1 MQSVATLAKLGRVGG
16 KRTYDDG
23 CAAAHALDLVG
34 ERWALLVVRELL
46 LGPKRFS
53 DLQTD
58 LPHISPNVLSQ
69 RLKDLEAIGVVRRQ
83 KLPPPAGVWV
93 YELSEWGYELEPVLQ
108 QLGRWGARSPWR
120 PLDAPISLAT
130 LITAMKTMF
139 HPPAAEGLNASY
151 ELRIAAE
158 RFRVRVEGRRL
169 EIARGRAE
177 QPDAVL
183 EGDVATLG
191 GLAFGGQSFA
201 EALASGRLAVHGD
214 AELARRFLDLFK
226 LPEPVALP
234 AAGA

>member
-1 MQSVATLAKLGRVGG
+1 MMATLEEMSG
-16 KRTYDDG
+16 KRSYDDG

-46 LGPKRFS
+46 LGPRRFS
-53 DLQTD
+53 DLQAG
-58 LPHISPNVLSQ
+58 LPHISPNVLSR

-93 YELSEWGYELEPVLQ
+93 YELSEWGYELEPILQ

-120 PLDAPISLAT
+120 PAEAPISLAT
-130 LITAMKTMF
+130 LVTAMKTMF
-139 HPPAAEGLNASY
+139 HPPAAEGLEATY
-151 ELRIAAE
+151 ELRLAAE
-158 RFRVRVEGRRL
+158 CFRVRVAGGQL

-177 QPDAVL
+177 RPDAVL

-201 EALASGRLAVHGD
+201 EAVASGRLTVHGD
-214 AELARRFLDLFK
+214 EELARRFLRLFK
-226 LPEPVALP
+226 LPEPVAPP
-234 AAGA
+234 AAGPS